1 MALGLLWNPPV
12 AAKPSPRP
20 EPVRPTEVALVPMSE
35 TTIGDT
41 ATEYR
46 SPLSALTR
54 AWIGAAIGL
63 WAVGLALTTTP
74 PLTDAETLAWTAVAA
89 VVLVAMVFSLSERLR
104 NWPTATVYAGI
115 VIAISGWAA
124 LMVRDDR
131 WSILTFALYSM
142 CFTKGREIGVA
153 LAAVVSGVWLATDIA
168 ADASA
173 LRLMI
178 PFITF
183 AIGAVVSMV
192 IYRVGDEN
200 EAQAALITEL
210 KETRDELAVAE
221 SERATLAE
229 RARFA
234 GEVHDTLAQGFT
246 SIVLVSRAT
255 RRNHDWDDGLA
266 SIEATAEEN
275 LAAARRLVAALRPA
289 ELDRS
294 SLTDALR
301 RQLDTLG
308 DDIDA
313 SLTVEG
319 TATPLDNATEVA
331 LLRAAQEALL
341 NVRTHAHAS
350 TVHMTL
356 SYVGSTVL
364 LDVVDDG
371 IGFTPD
377 AVADRGVLT
386 GGQGLA
392 ALRQRAETLGGGLEI
407 EPGHDRGTVFSV
419 QLPVRQP

>member
-1 MALGLLWNPPV
+1 
-12 AAKPSPRP
+12 
-20 EPVRPTEVALVPMSE
+20 
-35 TTIGDT
+35 
-41 ATEYR
+41 
-46 SPLSALTR
+46 
-54 AWIGAAIGL
+54 
-63 WAVGLALTTTP
+63 
-74 PLTDAETLAWTAVAA
+74 
-89 VVLVAMVFSLSERLR
+89 MVFSLSERLR
-104 NWPTATVYAGI
+104 NWPSSTAYAGI
-115 VIAISGWAA
+115 VIAIAGWAA
-124 LMVRDDR
+124 LMVQDDR

-210 KETRDELAVAE
+210 KETRDELAAAE

-266 SIEATAEEN
+266 NIEATAEEN
-275 LAAARRLVAALRPA
+275 LAAARRLVAAMRPA
-289 ELDRS
+289 ELERS
-294 SLTDALR
+294 TLPDALQ

-308 DDIDA
+308 DDIVA
-313 SLTVEG
+313 TLTIDGEPTG
-319 TATPLDNATEVA
+319 LANAIEVA

-341 NVRTHAHAS
+341 NVRTHAAAS
-350 TVHMTL
+350 TVHVTL
-356 SYVGSTVL
+356 SYVGTSVL

-371 IGFTPD
+371 VGLTPGTIS
-377 AVADRGVLT
+377 DRGSLT

-392 ALRQRAETLGGGLEI
+392 SLRQRAETLGGALEI
-407 EPGHDRGTVFSV
+407 EATHDGGTAVSV
-419 QLPVRQP
+419 RLPVRQP

>member
-1 MALGLLWNPPV
+1 
-12 AAKPSPRP
+12 
-20 EPVRPTEVALVPMSE
+20 MSE
-35 TTIGDT
+35 TTSGT
-41 ATEYR
+41 SAEYR

-74 PLTDAETLAWTAVAA
+74 PLTGTETLAWTAVAA

-104 NWPTATVYAGI
+104 NWPSSTVYAGI
-115 VIAISGWAA
+115 VIAIAGWAA
-124 LMVRDDR
+124 LMVQDDR

-210 KETRDELAVAE
+210 KETRDELAAAE

-266 SIEATAEEN
+266 NIEATAEEN
-275 LAAARRLVAALRPA
+275 LAAARRLVAAMRPA
-289 ELDRS
+289 ELERS
-294 SLTDALR
+294 TLPDALQ

-308 DDIDA
+308 DDIVA
-313 SLTVEG
+313 TLTIDGEPTG
-319 TATPLDNATEVA
+319 LANAIEVA

-341 NVRTHAHAS
+341 NVRTHAAAS
-350 TVHMTL
+350 TVHVTL
-356 SYVGSTVL
+356 SYVGTSVL

-371 IGFTPD
+371 VGLTPGTIS
-377 AVADRGVLT
+377 DRGSLT

-392 ALRQRAETLGGGLEI
+392 SLRQRAETLGGALEI
-407 EPGHDRGTVFSV
+407 EATHDGGTAVSV
-419 QLPVRQP
+419 RLPVRQP